1 MVQSRLA
8 LRGRPLLVEF
18 KTDDYMKKLVF
29 AAALAAL
36 FAGNAFA
43 QQPAGSPEGGISAEM
58 LKEISKG
65 YEGNAYDK
73 ALRNALAVTPIGT
86 LAMNAENAAMIDTH
100 FSDRVKTKGI
110 TDQQSSGRCWLFTGL
125 NVLRAKMIDKYDLP
139 RMEFSQNYLFFYDQL
154 EKANLFLQG
163 VIDTKDL
170 PFEDRKV
177 DWLFSNPLSDGG
189 QFTGVSNLIAKY
201 GVVPSEAMPET
212 YQANNTSQMA
222 NLIKL
227 KLREYGLELRET
239 YDKAYKEAAKRPR
252 KDVEKAMKKV
262 EAELQDMK
270 VKQLSEV
277 YRMLALCLGEP
288 VQEFEWIRCDKNN
301 NIVSRNTYTPK
312 SFYDEFI
319 GEDLENNYVMIMNDP
334 CREYGKVYEI
344 DYDRHVYDGHNWL
357 YVNLPVERIKEMA
370 IASIKDNT
378 AMYFS
383 CDVGKFANS
392 KKGVLDINNFDYES
406 LMGVT
411 FGMDKKERVQTH
423 ASGSSHAM
431 TLIAVDIVDGKPVK
445 WMVENSWGPSSGYQG
460 NYIMTDEWF
469 DEYMFRLVVEKK
481 YVPSDVLE
489 MLDQEPVQLPAWDPM
504 FAPEE

>member
-1 MVQSRLA
+1 
-8 LRGRPLLVEF
+8 
-18 KTDDYMKKLVF
+18 MKKLVL
-29 AAALAAL
+29 AAALAAMC
-36 FAGNAFA
+36 AGFNAYA
-43 QQPAGSPEGGISAEM
+43 QQPAGNPKGGISAEM
-58 LKEISKG
+58 LAKISDR
-65 YEGNAYDK
+65 YEGNAADK
-73 ALRNALAVTPIGT
+73 ALRNALATTPINT

-100 FSDRVKTKGI
+100 FSDRVRTKGI
-110 TDQQSSGRCWLFTGL
+110 TDQKSSGRCWLFTGL
-125 NVLRAKMIDKYDLP
+125 NVLRAKMIDKYELP
-139 RMEFSQNYLFFYDQL
+139 GMEFSQNYLFFYDQL

-189 QFTGVSNLIAKY
+189 QFTGVSNLITKY
-201 GVVPSEAMPET
+201 GLVPAEAMPET
-212 YQANNTSQMA
+212 YQSDNTSQMA
-222 NLIKL
+222 NLLKL
-227 KLREYGLELRET
+227 KLREYGLELREAP
-239 YDKAYKEAAKRPR
+239 KS
-252 KDVEKAMKKV
+252 KV
-262 EAELQDMK
+262 QDMK
-270 VKQLSEV
+270 IRQLSEI

-288 VQEFEWIRCDKNN
+288 VQEFEWTRCDKNN
-301 NIVSRNTYTPK
+301 NIVSRKKYTPK

-357 YVNLPVERIKEMA
+357 YINLPIERIKEMA

-431 TLIAVDIVDGKPVK
+431 TLIAVDIVEGKPVK
-445 WMVENSWGPSSGYQG
+445 WMVENSWGPASGYQG

-469 DEYMFRLVVEKK
+469 NEYMFRLVVEKK
-481 YVPSDVLE
+481 YVPADVLK
-489 MLDQEPVQLPAWDPM
+489 MLDQKPVQLRAWDPM
-504 FAPEE
+504 FAREE

>member
-1 MVQSRLA
+1 
-8 LRGRPLLVEF
+8 
-18 KTDDYMKKLVF
+18 MKRIIL

-36 FAGNAFA
+36 FIGQQAMA
-43 QQPAGSPEGGISAEM
+43 QQPAGSPDGGISAEM
-58 LKEISKG
+58 LEQISKG
-65 YEGNAYDK
+65 YEGNASDK

-86 LAMNAENAAMIDTH
+86 LATNAENAAMIDTH

-139 RMEFSQNYLFFYDQL
+139 GMEFSQNYLFFYDQL

-189 QFTGVSNLIAKY
+189 QFTGVSNLITKY
-201 GVVPSEAMPET
+201 GLVPSEAMPET

-227 KLREYGLELRET
+227 KLREDGLDLRE
-239 YDKAYKEAAKRPR
+239 AAANGASAK
-252 KDVEKAMKKV
+252 KLQAMKV
-262 EAELQDMK
+262 E
-270 VKQLSEV
+270 QLSEV

-288 VQEFEWIRCDKNN
+288 VKEFEWIRCDKSN
-301 NIVSRNTYTPK
+301 NIVSRKTYTPK

-319 GEDLENNYVMIMNDP
+319 GEDLENNYIMIMNDP

-344 DYDRHVYDGHNWL
+344 DYDRHVYDGHNWV

-392 KKGVLDINNFDYES
+392 RKGVLDINNFDYES

-445 WMVENSWGPSSGYQG
+445 WMVENSWGPAAGYQG

-469 DEYMFRLVVEKK
+469 NEYMFRLVVEKK
-481 YVPSDVLE
+481 YVPEDVLK
-489 MLDQEPVQLPAWDPM
+489 MLDQKPVQLPAWDPM
-504 FAPEE
+504 FSPEI

>member
-1 MVQSRLA
+1 
-8 LRGRPLLVEF
+8 
-18 KTDDYMKKLVF
+18 MKKLVL
-29 AAALAAL
+29 AAALAAMC
-36 FAGNAFA
+36 AGFDAYA
-43 QQPAGSPEGGISAEM
+43 QQPAGNPKGGISAEM
-58 LKEISKG
+58 LAKISDR
-65 YEGNAYDK
+65 YEGNAADK
-73 ALRNALAVTPIGT
+73 ALRNALATTPINT

-100 FSDRVKTKGI
+100 FSDRVRTKGI
-110 TDQQSSGRCWLFTGL
+110 TDQKSSGRCWLFTGL
-125 NVLRAKMIDKYDLP
+125 NVLRAKMIDKYELP
-139 RMEFSQNYLFFYDQL
+139 GMEFSQNYLFFYDQL

-189 QFTGVSNLIAKY
+189 QFTGVSNLIVKY
-201 GVVPSEAMPET
+201 GLVPSDAMPET
-212 YQANNTSQMA
+212 YQSNNTSNMA
-222 NLIKL
+222 TLLKL
-227 KLREYGLELRET
+227 KLREDGLDLR
-239 YDKAYKEAAKRPR
+239 KAYADGRAKIGKGPK
-252 KDVEKAMKKV
+252 KDVEKGLKTLDAQLQKMKV
-262 EAELQDMK
+262 E
-270 VKQLSEV
+270 QLSEI

-288 VQEFEWIRCDKNN
+288 VKEFMYEGKK
-301 NIVSRNTYTPK
+301 YTPV
-312 SFYDEFI
+312 SFYEEFI

-383 CDVGKFANS
+383 CDVGKFLDR
-392 KKGVLDINNFDYES
+392 KKGVLDIANFDYES

-431 TLIAVDIVDGKPVK
+431 TLIAVDICEETGKPVK

-460 NYIMTDEWF
+460 CLIMTDEWF
-469 DEYMFRLVVEKK
+469 NEYMFRLVVEKK
-481 YVPSDVLE
+481 YVPEDILK
-489 MLDQEPVQLPAWDPM
+489 MLDQEPVMLPAWDPM
-504 FAPEE
+504 FMMEE

>member
-1 MVQSRLA
+1 MA
-8 LRGRPLLVEF
+8 AF
-18 KTDDYMKKLVF
+18 F
-29 AAALAAL
+29 AAGAY
-36 FAGNAFA
+36 A
-43 QQPAGSPEGGISAEM
+43 QQTAGSHEGGISAEM
-58 LKEISKG
+58 LAEISKG
-65 YEGNAYDK
+65 YEGDADDR
-73 ALRNALAVTPIGT
+73 AIRNALAGSSIAT
-86 LAMNAENAAMIDTH
+86 LSVNADNAAMIDTH

-139 RMEFSQNYLFFYDQL
+139 GMEFSQNYLFFYDQL

-189 QFTGVSNLIAKY
+189 QFTGVSNLIVKY
-201 GVVPSEAMPET
+201 GLVPSDAMPET
-212 YQANNTSQMA
+212 YQSNNTSNMA
-222 NLIKL
+222 TLLKL
-227 KLREYGLELRET
+227 KLREDGLDLR
-239 YDKAYKEAAKRPR
+239 KAYADGRAKIGKGPK
-252 KDVEKAMKKV
+252 KDVEKGLKTLDAQLQKMKV
-262 EAELQDMK
+262 E
-270 VKQLSEV
+270 QLSEI

-288 VQEFEWIRCDKNN
+288 VKEFMYEDKK
-301 NIVSRNTYTPK
+301 YTPV
-312 SFYDEFI
+312 SFYEEFI

-383 CDVGKFANS
+383 CDVGKFLDR
-392 KKGVLDINNFDYES
+392 KKGVLDIANFDYES

-431 TLIAVDIVDGKPVK
+431 TLIAVDICEETGKPVK

-460 NYIMTDEWF
+460 CLIMTDEWF
-469 DEYMFRLVVEKK
+469 NEYMFRLVVEKK
-481 YVPSDVLE
+481 YVPADVLE
-489 MLDQEPVQLPAWDPM
+489 MLEQKPELLPAWDPM

>member
-1 MVQSRLA
+1 MA
-8 LRGRPLLVEF
+8 AF
-18 KTDDYMKKLVF
+18 F
-29 AAALAAL
+29 AAGAY
-36 FAGNAFA
+36 A
-43 QQPAGSPEGGISAEM
+43 QQTAGSHEGGISAEM
-58 LKEISKG
+58 LAEISKG
-65 YEGNAYDK
+65 YEGDADDR
-73 ALRNALAVTPIGT
+73 AIRNALAGSSIAT
-86 LAMNAENAAMIDTH
+86 LSVNADNAAMIDTH

-139 RMEFSQNYLFFYDQL
+139 GMEFSQNYLFFYDQL

-170 PFEDRKV
+170 PFEDRTV

-189 QFTGVSNLIAKY
+189 QFTGVSNLIVKY
-201 GVVPSEAMPET
+201 GLVPSDAMPET
-212 YQANNTSQMA
+212 YQSNNTSNMA
-222 NLIKL
+222 TLLKL
-227 KLREYGLELRET
+227 KLREDGLDLR
-239 YDKAYKEAAKRPR
+239 KAYADGRAKIGKGPR
-252 KDVEKAMKKV
+252 KDVEKGLKTLDVQLQKMKV
-262 EAELQDMK
+262 E
-270 VKQLSEV
+270 QLSEI

-288 VQEFEWIRCDKNN
+288 VKEFMYEGKK
-301 NIVSRNTYTPK
+301 YTPV
-312 SFYDEFI
+312 SFYEEFI

-383 CDVGKFANS
+383 CDVGKFLDR
-392 KKGVLDINNFDYES
+392 KKGVLDIANFDYES

-431 TLIAVDIVDGKPVK
+431 TLIAVDICEETGKPVK

-460 NYIMTDEWF
+460 CLIMTDEWF
-469 DEYMFRLVVEKK
+469 NEYMFRLVVEKK
-481 YVPSDVLE
+481 YVPADVLE
-489 MLDQEPVQLPAWDPM
+489 MLEQKPTLLPAWDPM

>member
-1 MVQSRLA
+1 MATFFIMKRIVLTAAVSAFLA
-8 LRGRPLLVEF
+8 CS
-18 KTDDYMKKLVF
+18 
-29 AAALAAL
+29 AAY
-36 FAGNAFA
+36 A
-43 QQPAGSPEGGISAEM
+43 QQAPAGSPEGGITAEM
-58 LKEISKG
+58 LAEISKG
-65 YEGNAYDK
+65 YEGDADDR
-73 ALRNALAVTPIGT
+73 AIRNALAGTSIAT
-86 LAMNAENAAMIDTH
+86 LAVNADNAAMIDTH

-139 RMEFSQNYLFFYDQL
+139 GMEFSQNYLFFYDQL

-163 VIDTKDL
+163 IIDTKDL
-170 PFEDRKV
+170 PFDDRKV

-189 QFTGVSNLIAKY
+189 QFTGVSNLIIKY
-201 GVVPSEAMPET
+201 GLVPSDAMPET
-212 YQANNTSQMA
+212 YQSNNTSNMA
-222 NLIKL
+222 TLIKL
-227 KLREYGLELRET
+227 KLREYGLDLRKAASEGMS
-239 YDKAYKEAAKRPR
+239 DKKLQK
-252 KDVEKAMKKV
+252 MKV
-262 EAELQDMK
+262 E
-270 VKQLSEV
+270 QLSEV

-288 VQEFEWIRCDKNN
+288 VEEFEYEGKK
-301 NIVSRNTYTPK
+301 YTPK
-312 SFYDEFI
+312 SFYQEFI

-344 DYDRHVYDGHNWL
+344 DYDRHVYDGHNWV

-370 IASIKDNT
+370 VASIKDNT

-383 CDVGKFANS
+383 CDVAKFLDR
-392 KKGVLDINNFDYES
+392 KKGVLDIANFDYES

-431 TLIAVDIVDGKPVK
+431 TLIAVDVCPETGKPVK
-445 WMVENSWGPSSGYQG
+445 WMVENSWGPASGYQG
-460 NYIMTDEWF
+460 CLIMTDEWF

-481 YVPSDVLE
+481 YVPADVLE
-489 MLDQEPVQLPAWDPM
+489 MMNQTPVMLPAWDPM

>member
-1 MVQSRLA
+1 MAAFLA
-8 LRGRPLLVEF
+8 GG
-18 KTDDYMKKLVF
+18 M
-29 AAALAAL
+29 AH
-36 FAGNAFA
+36 A
-43 QQPAGSPEGGISAEM
+43 QQTAGSPEGGISAEM
-58 LKEISKG
+58 LSQISKG
-65 YEGNAYDK
+65 YEGDADDK
-73 ALRNALAVTPIGT
+73 AIRNALAGTSIAT
-86 LAMNAENAAMIDTH
+86 LAVNAENAAMIDTH

-139 RMEFSQNYLFFYDQL
+139 GMEFSQNYLFFYDQL

-189 QFTGVSNLIAKY
+189 QFTGVSNLIVKY

-212 YQANNTSQMA
+212 YQSNNTSNMA
-222 NLIKL
+222 TLLKL
-227 KLREYGLELRET
+227 KLREDGLVLRQ
-239 YDKAYKEAAKRPR
+239 AYADGRAKLGKGLK
-252 KDVEKAMKKV
+252 KDVEKGMKAL
-262 EAELQDMK
+262 EADLKKMK
-270 VKQLSEV
+270 IEQLSEI

-288 VQEFEWIRCDKNN
+288 VKEFQWQGK
-301 NIVSRNTYTPK
+301 TYTPK

-370 IASIKDNT
+370 VASIKDNT

-383 CDVGKFANS
+383 CDVGKFLDR
-392 KKGVLDINNFDYES
+392 KKGVLDVANFDYES

-411 FGMDKKERVQTH
+411 FGMDKKQRVQTH

-431 TLIAVDIVDGKPVK
+431 TLIAVDVCEETGKPVK
-445 WMVENSWGPSSGYQG
+445 WMVENSWGPASGYQG
-460 NYIMTDEWF
+460 CLIMTDEWF
-469 DEYMFRLVVEKK
+469 NEYMFRLVVEKK
-481 YVPSDVLE
+481 YVPADVLE
-489 MLDQEPVQLPAWDPM
+489 MLNQTPVLLPAWDPM

>member
-1 MVQSRLA
+1 MKRLVLTVA
-8 LRGRPLLVEF
+8 VATLC
-18 KTDDYMKKLVF
+18 
-29 AAALAAL
+29 
-36 FAGNAFA
+36 AGYPAFA
-43 QQPAGSPEGGISAEM
+43 QQTAGSLEGGISAEM
-58 LKEISKG
+58 LSEISKG
-65 YEGNAYDK
+65 YAGDADDR
-73 ALRNALAVTPIGT
+73 AIRNALAGSSIAT
-86 LAMNAENAAMIDTH
+86 LAVNADNAAMIDTH

-125 NVLRAKMIDKYDLP
+125 NVLRAKMIDKYELP
-139 RMEFSQNYLFFYDQL
+139 GMEFSQNYLFFYDQL

-163 VIDTKDL
+163 IIDTKDL

-189 QFTGVSNLIAKY
+189 QFTGVSNLIVKY
-201 GVVPSEAMPET
+201 GLVPSEAMPET
-212 YQANNTSQMA
+212 YQSNNTSNMA
-222 NLIKL
+222 TLIKL
-227 KLREYGLELRET
+227 KLREYGLDLRE
-239 YDKAYKEAAKRPR
+239 AAADGASAK
-252 KDVEKAMKKV
+252 KLQKMKV
-262 EAELQDMK
+262 E
-270 VKQLSEV
+270 QLSEV

-288 VQEFEWIRCDKNN
+288 VKEFEWTRCDAAGNV
-301 NIVSRNTYTPK
+301 VSRKTYTPK
-312 SFYDEFI
+312 SFYDEYI
-319 GEDLENNYVMIMNDP
+319 GEDLENNYVMVMNDP

-383 CDVGKFANS
+383 CDVAKFLDR
-392 KKGVLDINNFDYES
+392 KKGVLDIANFDYES

-431 TLIAVDIVDGKPVK
+431 TLIAVDVCEQTGKPVK
-445 WMVENSWGPSSGYQG
+445 WMVENSWGAASGYKG
-460 NYIMTDEWF
+460 CLIMTDEWF
-469 DEYMFRLVVEKK
+469 NEYMFRLVLEKK
-481 YVPSDVLE
+481 YVPEDILK
-489 MLDQEPVQLPAWDPM
+489 MLDQEPVLLPAWDPM

>member
-1 MVQSRLA
+1 MA
-8 LRGRPLLVEF
+8 AF
-18 KTDDYMKKLVF
+18 F
-29 AAALAAL
+29 AAGAY
-36 FAGNAFA
+36 A
-43 QQPAGSPEGGISAEM
+43 QQTAGSHEGGISAEM
-58 LKEISKG
+58 LAEISKG
-65 YEGNAYDK
+65 YEGDADDR
-73 ALRNALAVTPIGT
+73 AIRNALAGSSIAT
-86 LAMNAENAAMIDTH
+86 LSVNADNAAMIDTH

-139 RMEFSQNYLFFYDQL
+139 GMEFSQNYLFFYDQL

-189 QFTGVSNLIAKY
+189 QFTGVSNLIVKY
-201 GVVPSEAMPET
+201 GLIPSDAMPET
-212 YQANNTSQMA
+212 YQSNNTSNMA
-222 NLIKL
+222 TLLKL
-227 KLREYGLELRET
+227 KLREDGLDLR
-239 YDKAYKEAAKRPR
+239 KAYADGRAKIGKGPK
-252 KDVEKAMKKV
+252 KDVEKGLKTLDAQLQKMKV
-262 EAELQDMK
+262 E
-270 VKQLSEV
+270 QLSEI

-288 VQEFEWIRCDKNN
+288 VKEFMYEGKK
-301 NIVSRNTYTPK
+301 YTPV
-312 SFYDEFI
+312 SFYEEFI

-357 YVNLPVERIKEMA
+357 YVNLPVERIKDMA

-383 CDVGKFANS
+383 CDVGKFLDR
-392 KKGVLDINNFDYES
+392 KKGVLDIANFDYES

-431 TLIAVDIVDGKPVK
+431 TLIAVDICEETGKPVK

-460 NYIMTDEWF
+460 CLIMTDEWF
-469 DEYMFRLVVEKK
+469 NEYMFRLVVEKK
-481 YVPSDVLE
+481 YVPADVLE
-489 MLDQEPVQLPAWDPM
+489 MLEQKPTLLPAWDPM

>member
-1 MVQSRLA
+1 
-8 LRGRPLLVEF
+8 
-18 KTDDYMKKLVF
+18 MKRIIL

-36 FAGNAFA
+36 FIGQQAMA
-43 QQPAGSPEGGISAEM
+43 QQPAGSPDGGISAEM
-58 LKEISKG
+58 LEQISKG
-65 YEGNAYDK
+65 YEGNASDK

-86 LAMNAENAAMIDTH
+86 LATNAENAAMIDTH

-139 RMEFSQNYLFFYDQL
+139 GMEFSQNYLFFYDQL

-189 QFTGVSNLIAKY
+189 QFTGVSNLITKY
-201 GVVPSEAMPET
+201 GLVPAEAMPET

-222 NLIKL
+222 TLIKL
-227 KLREYGLELRET
+227 KLREFGLELRE
-239 YDKAYKEAAKRPR
+239 AASAGANAK
-252 KDVEKAMKKV
+252 KLQAMKV
-262 EAELQDMK
+262 E
-270 VKQLSEV
+270 QLSQV

-288 VQEFEWIRCDKNN
+288 VKEFEWIRCDKSN
-301 NIVSRNTYTPK
+301 NIVSRKTYTPK

-319 GEDLENNYVMIMNDP
+319 GEDLENNYIMIMNDP

-344 DYDRHVYDGHNWL
+344 DYDRHVYDGHNWV

-445 WMVENSWGPSSGYQG
+445 WMVENSWGPAAGYQG

-469 DEYMFRLVVEKK
+469 NEYMFRLVVEKK
-481 YVPSDVLE
+481 YVPEDVLK
-489 MLDQEPVQLPAWDPM
+489 MLDQKPVQLPAWDPM
-504 FAPEE
+504 FSPEI